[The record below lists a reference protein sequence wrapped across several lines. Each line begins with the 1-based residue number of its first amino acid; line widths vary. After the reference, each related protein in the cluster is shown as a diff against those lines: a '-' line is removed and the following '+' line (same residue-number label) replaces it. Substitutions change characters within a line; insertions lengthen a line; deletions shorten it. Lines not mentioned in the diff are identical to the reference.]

1 MNKDKMP
8 KAAEPGVCNTF
19 IFQKRKKKK
28 KKKRK
33 KERSKLLLNYAL
45 WKCRWCCTAFS
56 GLVQPH
62 SF

>member
-28 KKKRK
+28 KGR
-33 KERSKLLLNYAL
+33 NAD
-45 WKCRWCCTAFS
+45 AIM
-56 GLVQPH
+56 
-62 SF
+62 

>member
-28 KKKRK
+28 KKKKKKKEERK
-33 KERSKLLLNYAL
+33 KQIATKL
-45 WKCRWCCTAFS
+45 CS
-56 GLVQPH
+56 VEV
-62 SF
+62 

>member
-28 KKKRK
+28 KKEERK
-33 KERSKLLLNYAL
+33 KQIATKL
-45 WKCRWCCTAFS
+45 CS
-56 GLVQPH
+56 VEV
-62 SF
+62 

>member
-28 KKKRK
+28 KEERK
-33 KERSKLLLNYAL
+33 KQIATKL
-45 WKCRWCCTAFS
+45 CS
-56 GLVQPH
+56 VEV
-62 SF
+62 